1 MDWDMVAG
9 GITALVI
16 YLAFAYLIGRCLG
29 QWDDDE
35 E

>member
-1 MDWDMVAG
+1 MDWDTVAG

-16 YLAFAYLIGRCLG
+16 YLAFAYLIGRCLEQG
-29 QWDDDE
+29 DDDE